1 MKLKAKLGNW
11 SGIVGMG
18 VHLIGPNGRVE
29 AQIAFINHG
38 EALRD
43 EVVAGVPVL
52 DLDDV
57 AGASEPGNLV
67 RENQL
72 CHVGTP

>member
-18 VHLIGPNGRVE
+18 VQLIGPNGRME

-43 EVVAGVPVL
+43 RKTQERIAKIIVDAINNAEGK
-52 DLDDV
+52 
-57 AGASEPGNLV
+57 
-67 RENQL
+67 Q
-72 CHVGTP
+72 

>member
-11 SGIVGMG
+11 SGIVGIG

-29 AQIAFINHG
+29 ARIAFINHG

-43 EVVAGVPVL
+43 RKTQERIAKIIVDAINSAEDIQPT
-52 DLDDV
+52 
-57 AGASEPGNLV
+57 AEPN
-67 RENQL
+67 
-72 CHVGTP
+72 